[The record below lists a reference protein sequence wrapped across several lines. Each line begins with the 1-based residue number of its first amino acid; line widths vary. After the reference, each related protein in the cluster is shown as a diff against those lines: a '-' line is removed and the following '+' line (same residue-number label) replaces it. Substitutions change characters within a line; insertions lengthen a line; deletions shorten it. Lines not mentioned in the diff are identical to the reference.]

1 MIHTKYL
8 GINWEPG
15 FSGILSFQK
24 FDAEMVS
31 DTRWRQGLKDLN
43 EEKGWSWR
51 MRSNREYLLFWIEIE
66 MWKLLVKSSSPS
78 AEILAYTLQYENYF
92 RVGSPLAV
100 FIAAGDFLR
109 VNSSHLWFNFTL
121 SSTEQN
127 AKVFNLSRVDQSGPY
142 KWFKKLTLWIYY
154 MWSQPSCG

>member
-100 FIAAGDFLR
+100 FIAADDFL
-109 VNSSHLWFNFTL
+109 
-121 SSTEQN
+121 
-127 AKVFNLSRVDQSGPY
+127 AKDCFSLSRVHIYDSTFTLIYWSRTVPLVSN
-142 KWFKKLTLWIYY
+142 FIPKKVDKMINLLIKVEE
-154 MWSQPSCG
+154 